1 MALVFELC
9 NLRPGIAKV
18 EHSVTGWLGYGSMPT
33 RSWPGADIRTCFCFQ
48 FSKAGAAAFPLAAQ
62 QRSQELT

>member
-33 RSWPGADIRTCFCFQ
+33 KSWPGADIRTCFCFQ
-48 FSKAGAAAFPLAAQ
+48 FSKALPMRNYQLSFLI
-62 QRSQELT
+62 R